1 MLITEPIRLEQLYQ
15 ALLDRDPSFTGTFFA
30 AVRTTSVFCISTCR
44 ARKPKRENVEFY
56 TTFKDALDNGYRP
69 CKICKPTENANETPT
84 EIRSAIELVRNQPK
98 TRITD
103 QHLREAEIHP
113 AKVRRWFKQHYGITF
128 QAFQRMYR
136 INSAYKELK
145 SGKRTTETAFAS
157 GYDSLSGFG
166 YTYKAVL
173 GKAPSTQSVEDPILI
188 DRITTPLGPMF
199 ACATNKGLCLL
210 EFVDRRMLETEFKD
224 LQKRLNS
231 VIISGEN
238 AYIRNTRKQLE
249 EYFKGARR
257 TFSVPLHMPG
267 TTFQQTAWN
276 ALLTIPASET
286 RSYQDQAMSIGN
298 KNAVRA
304 VARANGM
311 NRIAILVPCHRVIG
325 KDGQLTGYGGGLER
339 KRWLLDHEAQLT
351 QVR

>member
-1 MLITEPIRLEQLYQ
+1 MLITEPKRLQQLYQ
-15 ALLDRDPSFTGTFFA
+15 ALLDRDPGYTGTFFA

-84 EIRSAIELVRNQPK
+84 EIRRAIELVRCQPK

-103 QHLREAEIHP
+103 QKLRDAEIHP

-145 SGKRTTETAFAS
+145 SGKRTTETAYAS

-173 GKAPSTQSVEDPILI
+173 GTAPSTQSVEDPVLI

-238 AYIRNTRKQLE
+238 VHIRNTRKQLE
-249 EYFKGARR
+249 EYFNGARSK
-257 TFSVPLHMPG
+257 FSVPLHMPG

-276 ALLTIPASET
+276 ALLTIPAGET
-286 RSYQDQAMSIGN
+286 RSYQDQAVSIGN
-298 KNAVRA
+298 QNAVRA

-339 KRWLLDHEAQLT
+339 KRWLLDHEAQYT
-351 QVR
+351 STA